1 MKKILL
7 SILIIM
13 VISVA
18 ACKTAVKETPQ
29 VGIPKTEASGSD
41 AAVDAVG
48 NDLTNVN
55 AVEKE
60 LSTDGL
66 NDVDSGLNDVDN
78 I

>member
-18 ACKTAVKETPQ
+18 ACKTTIKENQQ
-29 VGIPKTEASGSD
+29 VGNPVTSSLPKIEASGSD
-41 AAVDAVG
+41 PAVDAVG
-48 NDLTNVN
+48 NDLNNVN

-66 NDVDSGLNDVDN
+66 NDVDN